1 MRYFFPITISAALIL
16 AGCLE
21 DNGEPKGLAL
31 TVHNG
36 GAELIFDLDAKP
48 LAEIPF
54 PNDVATIVDPTSPTG
69 KRLNVSLLGA
79 TKLEQT
85 IRAKANRLD
94 GFGTYAPIT
103 VQFNKLLDLQNILDR
118 HVGPAPDYS
127 DDAVYLVNIEPKS
140 DEYGKFTFL
149 DMGSGNFPATMKD
162 PTKYFDFDTRRNGS
176 NFLFES
182 VQEVDSNGNGVL
194 DPEED
199 TDDDDVWDSPNTL
212 TPGADPLEWRQ
223 LLDFYER
230 ETNTLIIHPVDALRP
245 ATRYA
250 VVLTSALVD
259 DDGKPVNS
267 PFKYINH
274 TRQTDDLS
282 ALKVILPKNLPARF
296 DENLK
301 DVRFAWSF
309 TTQSSTLELEAIR
322 AGMYGHGPLASLDKD
337 FPPDMTMIH
346 KIKGRSTPG
355 ESDLVTVLPTIVL
368 QFIFDILADGLSE
381 QGKTEFLDTY
391 KYVDYLVSGSMRT
404 PYFLLDQDGHR
415 GTPEE
420 IANNVNQFDDD
431 ESFDIDLNN
440 GRATVGEDELTFW
453 CAIPKT
459 TEGRKPPFPVVLYG
473 HGYGSSRAE
482 FLGFASANARLG
494 LASCGLDAAGHGL
507 ILPSDFI
514 IDDTISNLLDRA
526 NLTNLFTSIAHNRAR
541 DLNNDGRPDSG
552 GDFWTADIFHTRDI
566 VRQSVVDH
574 MQLIRMMRSWD
585 GVKRFPDKVDENDP
599 FVKARRDLVAGFDAN
614 QDGKG
619 EIAGDFNGDG
629 IVDLG
634 GEQPYYAWGASLGGI
649 LSPILAGIEPAV
661 RAGAPNSGGA
671 GLLDIGHRSTQGGVP
686 EAVILPLL
694 GPALIGRPERKWDSS
709 TNEWIF
715 DGTVHLEWLA
725 TSVNSA
731 VYTHFATIEGVAE
744 GDRITL
750 RNLERE
756 KHPEIV
762 DAKTLKSH
770 TIVRDGSFRTAI
782 GSSAESATDRQR
794 MLGFDPLFNS
804 SAALSRLDAPVAGL
818 NSSYFRQTGGRIH
831 PAFTKVTASLD
842 ATFDDAPGDGFNAD
856 SFLVRSAGVITAPT
870 SANYTFKV
878 IVDGYAELRIDNI
891 RIANGRDGE
900 FTGTSRFEAGVPKQI
915 NLNFTQE
922 TAPGSVS
929 VLWSAADVDEAV
941 IPASAL
947 ATHVAM
953 SDAEVAEFAKHN
965 VTSRG
970 GDALKYGD
978 EIVIEI
984 RGIDGQ
990 LKQTID
996 TFGIDTVFENVIYPK
1011 GTRLA
1016 AIRDG
1021 YGLKRQ
1027 TPEMRRFLGLAQHLV
1042 DAGDPAV
1049 YGQTYHKHPLQF
1061 PYEKNPNFRVGNT
1074 NMLFIPTAGDSA
1086 VPVAT
1091 GYAMARIG
1099 GVLDYEKIDPRYGMS
1114 QNQYLIE
1121 NFVFEGI
1128 YWLDRFPDYPHAIF
1142 DHDDIDGGLYE
1153 DDKFPERGNDPNADA
1168 AKPLLATIQTERG
1181 VSAMR
1186 VPYQNVEGNHGIFLP
1201 EPTIPFDIEAF
1212 MANQLSYFFAHGG
1225 EEITDDPCLSDYSL
1239 ESCDWYDKEAWQR
1252 PVIE

>member
-1 MRYFFPITISAALIL
+1 MRYLLPITLSVTFLV

-21 DNGEPKGLAL
+21 DNREPEGLVL
-31 TVHNG
+31 TDHNG

-54 PNDVATIVDPTSPTG
+54 PNDVATILDPSSPTG
-69 KRLNVSLLGA
+69 KRINVSVLGA

-127 DDAVYLVNIEPKS
+127 DDAVYLVNIDPKS
-140 DEYGKFTFL
+140 SEYGKFEFL
-149 DMGSGNFPATMKD
+149 DMGSGSFPATMKD
-162 PTKYFDFDTRRNGS
+162 PTKYFDFDSRRNGS

-182 VQEVDSNGNGVL
+182 VQEVDTNGNGKL

-199 TDDDDVWDSPNTL
+199 TDDDEVWDTPNTL
-212 TPGADPLEWRQ
+212 TPNGDPLEWRQ

-259 DDGKPVNS
+259 ADGNPINS

-282 ALKVILPKNLPARF
+282 ALKVILPTNLPARF
-296 DENLK
+296 DANLK

-309 TTQSSTLELEAIR
+309 TTQSSTIELEAIR
-322 AGMYGHGPLASLDKD
+322 AGMYGHGALSWLDEQ
-337 FPPDMTMIH
+337 FPAEMTMIH
-346 KIKGRSTPG
+346 KIKGRTKPG
-355 ESDLVTVLPTIVL
+355 ESDLVTVLPRIVL
-368 QFIFDILADGLSE
+368 QFIFDILADGLSDE
-381 QGKTEFLDTY
+381 GKSKFLDSY
-391 KYVDYLVSGSMRT
+391 DYIDYVVSGSMPT
-404 PYFLLDQDGHR
+404 PYFLVDQDGSL

-420 IANNVNQFDDD
+420 IALNRNQFDDD
-431 ESFDIDLNN
+431 ESFDIDLNT
-440 GRATVGEDELTFW
+440 GRASVGVDELTFW

-482 FLGFASANARLG
+482 FLGFASANARMG

-507 ILPSDFI
+507 ILPSDFV
-514 IDDTISNLLDRA
+514 IDDTVSSLLDRA
-526 NLTNLFTSIAHNRAR
+526 NLTNLFSVIDHNRAR
-541 DLNNDGRPDSG
+541 DLNNDGKPDSG

-574 MQLIRMMRSWD
+574 MQLIRLMRSWD
-585 GVKRFPDKVDENDP
+585 GVKRFPNKVNENDP
-599 FVKARRDLVAGFDAN
+599 FVKARRHLVAGFDADG
-614 QDGKG
+614 DGKG

-661 RAGAPNSGGA
+661 RAGAPNSGGS

-686 EAVILPLL
+686 EAVILPVM
-694 GPALIGRPERKWDSS
+694 GPALIGRGERKWDA
-709 TNEWIF
+709 TANDWVF
-715 DGTVHLEWLA
+715 DGTMHLEWLA
-725 TSVNSA
+725 TSVNDE
-731 VYTHFATIEGVAE
+731 VYVRFATIEGVAE

-756 KHPEIV
+756 KRPSIL
-762 DAKTLKSH
+762 DPKTLKSH
-770 TIVRDGSFRTAI
+770 PIVRDGNFRTAI

-794 MLGFDPLFNS
+794 MLAFDPLFNS
-804 SAALSRLDAPVAGL
+804 AAALQRVTAPAAGL
-818 NSSYFRQTGGRIH
+818 NSNYFRQTGGRVH
-831 PAFTKVTASLD
+831 PAFSKITQGLD
-842 ATFDDAPGDGFNAD
+842 TTYSEAPGDAFNPD
-856 SFLVRSAGVITAPT
+856 SFLVRSEGVITAP
-870 SANYTFKV
+870 AAGNYTFKV
-878 IVDGYAELRIDNI
+878 IVDGYAELRINDI

-900 FTGTSRFEAGVPKQI
+900 FTGTSRFEAGVAKKIQ
-915 NLNFTQE
+915 LNFTQE

-929 VLWSAADVDEAV
+929 VLWSTEGLAEEAV
-941 IPASAL
+941 PASAL
-947 ATHVAM
+947 ATHIAM
-953 SDAEVAEFAKHN
+953 TDDEVAELAKHDI
-965 VTSRG
+965 TSRG
-970 GDALKYGD
+970 GDARKYGD
-978 EIVIEI
+978 PIVIEI
-984 RGIDGQ
+984 RGVNGE
-990 LKQTID
+990 LKQEIN
-996 TFGIDTVFENVIYPK
+996 TFGMDTTFENVIYPK
-1011 GTRLA
+1011 GTPLA

-1042 DAGDPAV
+1042 DSGDPAV
-1049 YGQTYHKHPLQF
+1049 YGHSYHQQPLLF

-1074 NMLFIPTAGDSA
+1074 NMLYIPTAGDSA

-1099 GVLDYEKIDPRYGMS
+1099 GVLDYKKIDPRYGMS

-1142 DHDDIDGGLYE
+1142 DHDDIDGGLFE
-1153 DDKFPERGNDPNADA
+1153 SDKFPERGSDPNYDA
-1168 AKPLLATIQTERG
+1168 PKPLLATIQTDRG
-1181 VSAMR
+1181 ISAMR

-1201 EPTIPFDIEAF
+1201 EPTISFDIEAF

-1225 EEITDDPCLSDYSL
+1225 EKITDDPCLADYSL
-1239 ESCDWYDKEAWQR
+1239 ESCEWFDKDTWQR